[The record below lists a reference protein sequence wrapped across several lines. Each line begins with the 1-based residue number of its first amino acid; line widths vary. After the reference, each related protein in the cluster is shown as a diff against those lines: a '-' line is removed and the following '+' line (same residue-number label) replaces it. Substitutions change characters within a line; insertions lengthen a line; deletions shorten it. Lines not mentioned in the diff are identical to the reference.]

1 MCIRACLNLVPRI
14 EPRLSVTLYRLNNY
28 IHRKYPE
35 HDSKFA
41 VRARSTQTRSEC
53 LTSFRNSKYSEY
65 IEKHVKI
72 LITILNCGPGQRR
85 RNSDSLPARLS
96 GDRMPVEAK
105 FSAPVEN
112 VPRNQPAPAKMGT
125 ESLSRGVK
133 RPRRGVKHP
142 PLSSAEVEEKVV
154 L

>member
-1 MCIRACLNLVPRI
+1 MCIRVCLNLVPRI
-14 EPRLSVTLYRLNNY
+14 EPRLSGSPVLIRDTVPTEHLYGYNY

-41 VRARSTQTRSEC
+41 VRDTSTQTRSEC
-53 LTSFRNSKYSEY
+53 LASFRNSKYSEY

-72 LITILNCGPGQRR
+72 LITILNCGPEQRR

-125 ESLSRGVK
+125 EAWR
-133 RPRRGVKHP
+133 
-142 PLSSAEVEEKVV
+142 
-154 L
+154 